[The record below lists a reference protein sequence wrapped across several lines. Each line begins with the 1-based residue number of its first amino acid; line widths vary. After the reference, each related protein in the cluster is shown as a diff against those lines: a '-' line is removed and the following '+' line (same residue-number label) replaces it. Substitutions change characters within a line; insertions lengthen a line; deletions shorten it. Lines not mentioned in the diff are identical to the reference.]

1 MQGKVLYSAI
11 YGEGVECSL
20 VLLPDLSMDVICGND
35 VVYTYPSE
43 VYENMPKGEKWVCEG
58 FLEFALDDDLLL
70 GAEFLELFK
79 EMEEY
84 NEQLLLETPGY
95 NSSTV

>member
-1 MQGKVLYSAI
+1 
-11 YGEGVECSL
+11 
-20 VLLPDLSMDVICGND
+20 
-35 VVYTYPSE
+35 
-43 VYENMPKGEKWVCEG
+43 MPKGEKWVCEG
-58 FLEFALDDDLLL
+58 FLEFVLDDDLLL